1 MIIIMLNFLIAV
13 ITQSYEEVESKQS
26 IYTYL
31 HKAELNEEIYS
42 LKSYFFQMES
52 YKVVVFSYNKEL
64 SGVSTVGEDG
74 SSSGDL
80 GIQFVIT
87 KLKKLIKK
95 ENK

>member
-1 MIIIMLNFLIAV
+1 
-13 ITQSYEEVESKQS
+13 
-26 IYTYL
+26 
-31 HKAELNEEIYS
+31 
-42 LKSYFFQMES
+42 MES

-64 SGVSTVGEDG
+64 SGVSSVGEDG